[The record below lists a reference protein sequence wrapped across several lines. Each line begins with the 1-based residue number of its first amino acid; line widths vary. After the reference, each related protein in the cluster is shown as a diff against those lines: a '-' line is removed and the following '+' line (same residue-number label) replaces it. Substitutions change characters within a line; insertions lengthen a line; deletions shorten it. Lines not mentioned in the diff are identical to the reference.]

1 VRVRRRRIA
10 WGLAIGAVPAGV
22 LGLWVAIHHV
32 PWLGPFLADSARAV
46 VGPGPVATVE
56 DVAYGMEDRWNRF
69 WRADEAPRPYW
80 EVPPP
85 SVSVSASSV
94 PSASEPAPR
103 LFRPSDVGP
112 VFASSYAEGDGIW
125 VPVNEAACGQQ
136 PCMFKTLLHPDRVRG
151 WASVAVAAID
161 TKATRLHLVAG
172 VEEPRATQRE
182 AQDLVR
188 PGLIPPRDH
197 DALLAAFNG
206 GFKTEHGSLGMQID
220 GVTFVLPQRWGCTVA
235 RLSDDRLAIAS
246 WPKMQ
251 DRLEGARWWRHAPSC
266 LVEEGDFAAGVH
278 AEGNINWGR
287 AISGETIIRRSAMGI
302 DERGEIL
309 FVGISD
315 ATSAGAIA
323 RAMHHAGAHTVAQLD
338 VNWSFPKLLVY
349 ERSDRGL
356 LAKPICPGFQFSE
369 KEYVEKASSRDFF
382 YLTKVVERP

>member
-1 VRVRRRRIA
+1 VRRFRRRQIA
-10 WGLAIGAVPAGV
+10 WGLALGAVPASI

-32 PWLGPFLADSARAV
+32 PWLGPLLADSARAV
-46 VGPGPVATVE
+46 VGPAAVATVE
-56 DVAYGMEDRWNRF
+56 DVAYDMQDRWNRF
-69 WRADEAPRPYW
+69 WRADEAPRAYW
-80 EVPPP
+80 AVPSSSASVPP
-85 SVSVSASSV
+85 SSA
-94 PSASEPAPR
+94 PSASPPAPP
-103 LFRPSDVGP
+103 LFRPLDVGP
-112 VFASSYAEGDGIW
+112 VFASSYADGDGVW
-125 VPVNEAACGQQ
+125 VPMVEADCGEQ

-161 TKATRLHLVAG
+161 TKVTRLHLVAG

-182 AQDLVR
+182 ARDLAR
-188 PGLIPPRDH
+188 PGLIPPSAH
-197 DALLAAFNG
+197 DGLLAAFNG

-235 RLSDDRLAIAS
+235 RLRDDRLSIAS

-251 DRLEGARWWRHAPSC
+251 DRLAGARWWRQAPSC
-266 LVEEGDFAAGVH
+266 LVEEGKFAAGVH
-278 AEGNINWGR
+278 AEENINWGR

-338 VNWSFPKLLVY
+338 VNWSFPKFLVY
-349 ERSDRGL
+349 ERSGGGL
-356 LAKPICPGFQFSE
+356 TAKPICPGFQFSE
-369 KEYVEKASSRDFF
+369 KDYVEKASARDFF
-382 YLTKVVERP
+382 YVTKVVDR